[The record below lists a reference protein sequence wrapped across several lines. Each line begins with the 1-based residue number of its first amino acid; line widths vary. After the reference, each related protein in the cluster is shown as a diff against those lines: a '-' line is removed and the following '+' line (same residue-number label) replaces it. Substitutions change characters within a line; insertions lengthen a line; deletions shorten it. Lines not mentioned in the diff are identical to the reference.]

1 MATHSNPKT
10 QAIIDTL
17 SSNEALSATLIEAFQ
32 QQVENTGDGSFAR
45 FTQALAEIARETVKP
60 AAKAHRAA
68 NPQTRG
74 SSTDN
79 TWRAEQKA
87 LFSGR
92 GNQWIKLPV
101 DSLTETLDRLDSEGH
116 DVTNYMTW
124 INNAGFAWVRY
135 SGPRLNDGNQAAAF
149 EVRINGSKVDQPD
162 CLHYMDND
170 MAMAITQ
177 DDRLLNTPYALRL
190 EANDNAVV
198 ADAND
203 DSDDVVTDEA

>member
-17 SSNEALSATLIEAFQ
+17 SSNEALAATLIEAFQ